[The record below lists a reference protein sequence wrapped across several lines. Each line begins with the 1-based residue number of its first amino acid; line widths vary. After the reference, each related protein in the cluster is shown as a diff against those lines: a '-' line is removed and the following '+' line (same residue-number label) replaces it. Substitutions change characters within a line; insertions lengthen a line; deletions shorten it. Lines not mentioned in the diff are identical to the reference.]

1 MRFNAFN
8 FAGMKKSTIWVLGIV
23 MGLSFLSLL
32 YLQVSYIEEMVKMRK
47 GQFDESVQ
55 RSLVQACRNIEL
67 VETKKYQ
74 ELLSA
79 MLKEQRGER
88 MDEEFIR
95 NRITEL
101 RLKKGVSEYQMSME
115 LGQNRSYIQAISSGR
130 SMPSMK
136 QFLNICEY
144 FEITPLQ
151 FFDAQENNP
160 QLIKKALDG
169 MRKMSDDDLIML
181 IGFISRLNTEN

>member
-1 MRFNAFN
+1 MRIKVILQNYN
-8 FAGMKKSTIWVLGIV
+8 TIH
-23 MGLSFLSLL
+23 
-32 YLQVSYIEEMVKMRK
+32 
-47 GQFDESVQ
+47 
-55 RSLVQACRNIEL
+55 
-67 VETKKYQ
+67 TKYQ

-151 FFDAQENNP
+151 
-160 QLIKKALDG
+160 KALDG

>member
-1 MRFNAFN
+1 M
-8 FAGMKKSTIWVLGIV
+8 
-23 MGLSFLSLL
+23 
-32 YLQVSYIEEMVKMRK
+32 
-47 GQFDESVQ
+47 SVW
-55 RSLVQACRNIEL
+55 
-67 VETKKYQ
+67 TKN
-74 ELLSA
+74 LSA
-79 MLKEQRGER
+79 IESQNYE
-88 MDEEFIR
+88 
-95 NRITEL
+95 
-101 RLKKGVSEYQMSME
+101 LKKGVSEYQMSME

-181 IGFISRLNTEN
+181 MVYKSLKHRKLTIGGSKRPVVSFSFYAQHIVASNACGYPFRHKLLVEGSAPSPFEHRISFCGCAFCERF